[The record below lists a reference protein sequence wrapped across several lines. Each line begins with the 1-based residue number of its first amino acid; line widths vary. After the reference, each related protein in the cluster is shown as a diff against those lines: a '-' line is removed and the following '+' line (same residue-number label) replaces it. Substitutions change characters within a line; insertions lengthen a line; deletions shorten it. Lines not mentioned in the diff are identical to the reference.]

1 MPSTR
6 VTRSSVLGKRR
17 AEPTQQPSKASES
30 QLATPDSTPNPKRPR
45 TSLTMND
52 GDANKENIPPFK
64 CDAVN
69 DASVSPRAA
78 RALRRTS
85 TEATLTS
92 PSRSRSVRRHA
103 STSSLVPATPDTV
116 LQRTLATPPPTPP
129 TSLLPI
135 YARARALLRATSNN
149 TATNIAGRDS
159 ERDIIQKFITGVS
172 TSSLYISGSPGTGKT
187 ALVNTI
193 IRDHEESDQL
203 KVITINCMALN
214 NVEALWAQ
222 LAEELDG
229 NGKRKASERSK
240 KVKGREAVEALLAAR
255 KTKCVLI
262 LDELDHIASCPES
275 LTDIFSLPS
284 STNVRLIGIAN
295 THTLTSSI
303 TGVSKDTN
311 VQTLHFSP
319 YTPAQL
325 LEIVNARLRTLC
337 EETPEGA
344 AERKKF
350 LPQPALVLLTKKVA
364 SLTGDVRSL
373 FEVLRGAIDL
383 AVAAISSQSNVTD
396 DVNPLN
402 VASPSVTP
410 SHVLNAVKIHASA
423 KATSSG
429 VTSNNATS
437 ETVSKVQN
445 MGLHARIVLIS
456 LIIASKRNEASIPIT
471 ESPSSSNHSTPKSPV
486 KRSHSLPTTLPASSS
501 GIDSSMLFNLYSQ
514 ILARSE
520 DGLLS
525 AVSRSEFTDLLGML
539 EGVGLVTSTGS
550 SACLPITASPTKS
563 GRRGF
568 SRSASFGGM
577 TKAKASS
584 GEVKLVEGLR
594 LDEIL
599 RGLGVNQ
606 NKEEMKDADDVDPRE
621 EEVRILWT
629 RESSRI
635 EKDIKTAELLRA
647 KMAQPDAFDEAMED

>member
-30 QLATPDSTPNPKRPR
+30 QLVTPDSTPNLKRPR

-85 TEATLTS
+85 TEATFTS

-159 ERDIIQKFITGVS
+159 ERDIIQMFITGVS

-214 NVEALWAQ
+214 NVDALWAQ

-229 NGKRKASERSK
+229 NGKRKASARSK
-240 KVKGREAVEALLAAR
+240 KVKGREAVEALLAVR

-325 LEIVNARLRTLC
+325 LEI
-337 EETPEGA
+337 
-344 AERKKF
+344 
-350 LPQPALVLLTKKVA
+350 PALVLLTKKVA

-383 AVAAISSQSNVTD
+383 AVAAVSSRSNVTD